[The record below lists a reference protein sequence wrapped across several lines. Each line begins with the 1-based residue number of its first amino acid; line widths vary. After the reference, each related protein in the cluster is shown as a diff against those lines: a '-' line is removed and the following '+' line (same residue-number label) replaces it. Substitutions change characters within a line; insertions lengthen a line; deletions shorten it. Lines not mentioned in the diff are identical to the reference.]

1 LSGGFFLGA
10 KMPSFTTTG
19 DVDPFLHVSLKKGEK
34 IYCESDAM
42 VMMESTLDLRGRM
55 TGGIGSAI
63 MRRFAHGES
72 FFQQHIEAVRGDGDC
87 LLSPMLPGAIEVVD
101 VGVRQY
107 LMNDGAFV
115 AATSGTEMKVRTQSI
130 GNALF
135 AQSGGFFIM
144 ETSGTGQVVV
154 SGFGSM
160 FQLDVEKGKDVVI
173 DNSHV
178 VCWDNALNY
187 EISVTTGGGSGS
199 GGIGGFLGNMVN
211 SVTSGEGIVLRFSG
225 SGKVFIC
232 SRNRA
237 TFQKWAATG
246 KT

>member
-1 LSGGFFLGA
+1 
-10 KMPSFTTTG
+10 MPSFNATG
-19 DVDPFLHVSLKKGEK
+19 DVDPFLHVSLKQGEK

-42 VMMESTLDLRGRM
+42 VMMEATLDLRGRM

-63 MRRFAHGES
+63 MRRFANGES

-87 LLSPMLPGAIEVVD
+87 LLSPMLPGAIEVID

-115 AATSGTEMKVRTQSI
+115 AATDGTEMKVRTQSI

-144 ETSGTGQVVV
+144 ETSGSGQVVV

-160 FQLDVEKGKDVVI
+160 FQLDVIEGKDVVI
-173 DNSHV
+173 DNAHV
-178 VCWDNALNY
+178 VCWDKALSY
-187 EISVTTGGGSGS
+187 EISVTTGGG
-199 GGIGGFLGNMVN
+199 GGVKGFLGNMVN

-225 SGKVFIC
+225 SGKVFVC
-232 SRNRA
+232 SRNRD
-237 TFQKWAATG
+237 TFQKWTSTG